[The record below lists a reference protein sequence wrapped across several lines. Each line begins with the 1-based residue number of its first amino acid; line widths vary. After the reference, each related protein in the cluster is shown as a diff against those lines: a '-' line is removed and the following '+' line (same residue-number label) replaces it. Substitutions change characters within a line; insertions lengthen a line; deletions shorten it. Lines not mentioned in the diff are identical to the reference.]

1 MKLGRERKRG
11 MTGEVREEK
20 ESFFFSSPPPPS
32 FIIFYFRSNFCAI
45 TRSEKLATQAT
56 REESE
61 LDLSA

>member
-1 MKLGRERKRG
+1 MGKGGDKRK
-11 MTGEVREEK
+11 VS
-20 ESFFFSSPPPPS
+20 SFPLPPPS

-61 LDLSA
+61 LDLIRMD